1 MLWPAVPC
9 LQREAAM
16 RNDAKHTF
24 ALRALIFPIQVI
36 GRARD
41 RRTFIQRKDAFKRL
55 LGSTLVCAIFHW

>member
-1 MLWPAVPC
+1 
-9 LQREAAM
+9 M

-36 GRARD
+36 GRVRD
-41 RRTFIQRKDAFKRL
+41 RRTFIHRKGSFKRL

>member
-1 MLWPAVPC
+1 
-9 LQREAAM
+9 M

-24 ALRALIFPIQVI
+24 ALRALIFLIQVI

-41 RRTFIQRKDAFKRL
+41 RRTFMRKGAFKRL